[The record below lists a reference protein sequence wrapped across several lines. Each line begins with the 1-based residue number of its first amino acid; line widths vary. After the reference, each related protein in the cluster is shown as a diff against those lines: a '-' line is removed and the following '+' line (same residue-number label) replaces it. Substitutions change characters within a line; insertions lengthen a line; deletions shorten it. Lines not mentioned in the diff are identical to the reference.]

1 MSPMGPVRLGPFHEV
16 LSQVTKDG
24 ERISRQ
30 KDGQLLPRKEKIA
43 ISKTGSGEPIIR
55 MSAGFM
61 PIYLINVLTG
71 RVRFTSFSQPKT
83 TLTSIWQ
90 SEASGVFI
98 TTPASSYCTVETK
111 SFVTFCSIF
120 SMYDDVATFD
130 HNCTFELTFRYAV
143 RISWYEPVC
152 PPWWHFDRI

>member
-1 MSPMGPVRLGPFHEV
+1 M
-16 LSQVTKDG
+16 TKDG

-83 TLTSIWQ
+83 TLTSI
-90 SEASGVFI
+90 
-98 TTPASSYCTVETK
+98 
-111 SFVTFCSIF
+111 
-120 SMYDDVATFD
+120 
-130 HNCTFELTFRYAV
+130 
-143 RISWYEPVC
+143 
-152 PPWWHFDRI
+152 